1 METTGKNPGDILMI
15 KRLILSVSVVLLG
28 GLSLTS
34 CESCPFGY
42 SSDDGGVSCCCTD
55 KGMECEGGCGC
66 ACDRCPT

>member
-1 METTGKNPGDILMI
+1 MI

-34 CESCPFGY
+34 CSTSFSFGY
-42 SSDDGGVSCCCTD
+42 SLGEEEGVSCCCTD
-55 KGMECEGGCGC
+55 KGMDCEGACGC